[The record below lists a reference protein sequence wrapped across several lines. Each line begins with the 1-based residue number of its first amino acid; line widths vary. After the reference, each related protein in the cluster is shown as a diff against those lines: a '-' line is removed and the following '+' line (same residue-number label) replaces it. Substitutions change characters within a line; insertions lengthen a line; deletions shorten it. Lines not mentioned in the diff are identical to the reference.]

1 MSKGKNNSRE
11 QFVTPDLSFTPK
23 GLYIGGKWLE
33 SVKGKRFE
41 SINPANMEILGE
53 VPLADEHDVNRAVLA
68 AKEAFIC
75 WKRMRSRKEQVIWMP
90 WLINYKKIE
99 MNWV

>member
-41 SINPANMEILGE
+41 SINPANMEILGD
-53 VPLADEHDVNRAVLA
+53 VPLADEHDVNLQFWQQRRHLLTG
-68 AKEAFIC
+68 KEC
-75 WKRMRSRKEQVIWMP
+75 RSRKEQVIWMP
-90 WLINYKKIE
+90 WLINYKTIE

>member
-1 MSKGKNNSRE
+1 
-11 QFVTPDLSFTPK
+11 
-23 GLYIGGKWLE
+23 
-33 SVKGKRFE
+33 
-41 SINPANMEILGE
+41 MEILGD

-68 AKEAFIC
+68 AKEAFIY

>member
-1 MSKGKNNSRE
+1 
-11 QFVTPDLSFTPK
+11 
-23 GLYIGGKWLE
+23 
-33 SVKGKRFE
+33 
-41 SINPANMEILGE
+41 MEILGD
-53 VPLADEHDVNRAVLA
+53 VPLADEHDVNRAVLE
-68 AKEAFIC
+68 AKEAFIY